1 VLYSRSNIQFKNTAG
16 QPISLRFTSRSKQH
30 LDPVEVS
37 IKDLDIQG
45 LSVELA
51 CDPELCISFKHG
63 NLPGQDWSTELL
75 VRELLSDRKHVHHDT
90 TTTLVL
96 IVSHD
101 VLKNKADEVDD
112 YLIEIV
118 SGIRIVNALPYHVEV
133 KCNETQGAK
142 SHSLSPKIIR
152 LNPGR
157 CTLVPM
163 IRVGSVFALRVIGKP
178 RAGSPEEEDEVSSV
192 FKRKF
197 SRPVDWVEWSSSI
210 DLRDVFHV
218 NASNVNEETIDI
230 PCKFFPNLKVKLRK
244 IRDPSKDESFAKRYT
259 STPTIEIYTD
269 IWIQNNSGI
278 HLAYRLKSRSL
289 GAVEV
294 VNDSFCGYNAISSRV
309 SGCEKSGGGSVSGMS
324 GGGQKGSPNSGPILG
339 LVAMSSIQL
348 KCELSQESDEGQM
361 ISLQDFSNVSIQLP
375 NLSQESKHKW
385 SPKVRL
391 SDTTFKSYEL
401 PFGNL
406 YFGLSLQPGFGV
418 FHRTKI
424 LVITPR
430 YVIQNLSSLL
440 VNIFPVRIWKRYRIS
455 STGAES
461 ECKFLWF
468 CGCFPHSTPPPLL
481 LL

>member
-1 VLYSRSNIQFKNTAG
+1 
-16 QPISLRFTSRSKQH
+16 
-30 LDPVEVS
+30 VEVS

-51 CDPELCISFKHG
+51 CDPELCISFKHEYP
-63 NLPGQDWSTELL
+63 PGQDWSTEIL
-75 VRELLSDRKHVHHDT
+75 VRELLSDRKHLHHDT
-90 TTTLVL
+90 STTLVL
-96 IVSHD
+96 IVSRD

-118 SGIRIVNALPYHVEV
+118 SGIRILNALPYHVEV
-133 KCNETQGAK
+133 KCNETNGAK
-142 SHSLSPKIIR
+142 SHSLSPRIIR

-178 RAGSPEEEDEVSSV
+178 KALTEEDDGSV
-192 FKRKF
+192 LKRKHL
-197 SRPVDWVEWSSSI
+197 RPVPWVEWSSSI
-210 DLRDVFHV
+210 DLKDVFHS
-218 NASNVNEETIDI
+218 NASNVTEETIDI

-259 STPTIEIYTD
+259 STPTVEIYTD

-289 GAVEV
+289 GTVEV

-309 SGCEKSGGGSVSGMS
+309 SGCGMSVGSGGG
-324 GGGQKGSPNSGPILG
+324 GGGGATCSNKGAPNSGPILG

-361 ISLQDFSNVSIQLP
+361 ICLQDFNNVSIQLP

-385 SPKVRL
+385 SPKVKL
-391 SDTTFKSYEL
+391 SETTFKSYEL

-430 YVIQNLSSLL
+430 YVIQNLSSLF
-440 VNIFPVRIWKRYRIS
+440 VNIFPVRIWKRYRVS
-455 STGAES
+455 SSGAES
-461 ECKFLWF
+461 ECKFVCWEF
-468 CGCFPHSTPPPLL
+468 HSLL
-481 LL
+481 LSHLVLSCLALP